1 MKQLHKM
8 QTFLTSFS
16 CHLSNGKQYECIL
29 RYKKTRLTQDLLAP
43 KVIYHILPPLLGIV
57 LPACF
62 CCWLELVRKERTLAG
77 EKCGGLDWLPPSS
90 SSSVLLPSSFFESK
104 SRERCPFQ
112 PNHLRWLSPHGWASR
127 AALFISAVAS
137 IRPVKV
143 LAGPAAAHLI
153 RLSGNNLNMR
163 WPQT

>member
-1 MKQLHKM
+1 MSVVFLMSLEAMKQLHKM

-43 KVIYHILPPLLGIV
+43 KVICHILPPLLGIV

-77 EKCGGLDWLPPSS
+77 EKCGGLDYHRPPHLLLCCPLPFLNPKA
-90 SSSVLLPSSFFESK
+90 EK
-104 SRERCPFQ
+104 DAPF
-112 PNHLRWLSPHGWASR
+112 
-127 AALFISAVAS
+127 
-137 IRPVKV
+137 
-143 LAGPAAAHLI
+143 
-153 RLSGNNLNMR
+153 NL
-163 WPQT
+163 TI